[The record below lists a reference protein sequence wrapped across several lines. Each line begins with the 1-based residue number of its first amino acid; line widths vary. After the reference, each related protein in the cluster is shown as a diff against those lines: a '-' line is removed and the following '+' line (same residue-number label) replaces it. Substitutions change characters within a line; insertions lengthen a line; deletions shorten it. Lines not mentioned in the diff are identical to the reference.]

1 MAKLISKTYGD
12 ALYELAIERNM
23 VDTLMEEVQTLEEVL
38 KSNAD
43 FARLMNHPKIVREE
57 KEEIMEHVFKG
68 RVTDE
73 LVGFL
78 KIMISN
84 DRYAQVIPT
93 LEYYIARVKEYK
105 HIGIAYVTT
114 AIELSD
120 QQKADVRNRLIETTK
135 YVEMEMNYI
144 VDTAIIGGIIIRI
157 GDRVVDSSVR
167 TKLYEL
173 SKDLL
178 KIQLN

>member
-38 KSNAD
+38 KSNTD

>member
-38 KSNAD
+38 KSNTD

-178 KIQLN
+178 KI